1 MKKNHA
7 KFTACLTAGVLAS
20 SLAMAQPGGPA
31 PGGGGHRHG
40 GGDAGA
46 ALVGGIIGGV
56 IGSAITA
63 PPPPAQPV
71 PPPPGRPVVVY
82 APAPATTSYASVADV
97 QAALQH
103 YGYYNGVVDGVSGPR
118 TSAAIRSFQSNNGLP
133 VTGYIDAPLLRAL
146 GF

>member
-7 KFTACLTAGVLAS
+7 PFTVYLTAGVLAS
-20 SLAMAQPGGPA
+20 SLVMAQPGG
-31 PGGGGHRHG
+31 GGPRHGGG

-46 ALVGGIIGGV
+46 ALVGGIINGV

-71 PPPPGRPVVVY
+71 PPSPGRPVVVY

-118 TSAAIRSFQSNNGLP
+118 TSAAIRSFQSSNGLP